1 MTRKVNQNFSFLWL
15 KLELTNF
22 VDDCSVANFSKVS
35 SSLSTVVSNVGFFVV
50 AAVVD
55 VVDVDLVVGA

>member
-1 MTRKVNQNFSFLWL
+1 M

-22 VDDCSVANFSKVS
+22 VDDGSVANFSKVS